1 MGMKVGARMMTGNFV
16 SGQKE
21 EENHEAR
28 ERVRTTDANQRVRF
42 FVFVGNFSRI
52 CGWFVFSNNTRL
64 KRYSLR

>member
-21 EENHEAR
+21 EENHE

-42 FVFVGNFSRI
+42 FVFVGNFS
-52 CGWFVFSNNTRL
+52 GWFVFSNNTRL